1 MSNYPECDKLSSV
14 SVESQIIGEFLDWCN
29 MQGVHL
35 ATYYEER
42 GLVAD
47 HRSITQI
54 LADYYDIDL
63 DKVEEEKRKLL
74 DVEGEIHYSMDLLEV
89 LT

>member
-1 MSNYPECDKLSSV
+1 MSDYPECDKLSNASK
-14 SVESQIIGEFLDWCN
+14 ESQIIGEFLDWCGT
-29 MQGVHL
+29 QGVYL

-42 GLVAD
+42 GLVID
-47 HRSITQI
+47 RRSIEQI

-63 DKVEEEKRKLL
+63 DKVEDERRKLL
-74 DVEGEIHYSMDLLEV
+74 DMEGEIHYSMDLLEV